1 VRARVALALLFA
13 CSHGGRP
20 SDADCDR
27 ATANAARLMDSGFAE
42 QQHTVA
48 VELAKLCKDSKQG
61 WTQTQVECV
70 LAAKTSAAYKQ
81 CAD

>member
-1 VRARVALALLFA
+1 VRAHLALALLFA
-13 CSHGGRP
+13 CSHGSRP

-27 ATANAARLMDSGFAE
+27 AAEHAAKLMDSGFAE

-48 VELAKLCKDSKQG
+48 VELAKLCKDPKQG
-61 WTQTQVECV
+61 WTQSQVECV